1 MGMRLGKYRPLLEAV
16 KLKGDEVFQS
26 KSELIGILTFK
37 LGIMAVSEA
46 KQLIS
51 EAIEGGIVEETP
63 EGLIVHTDLIEEEE
77 EKRDVFGEMVEYIA
91 KQLGV
96 TELEVLEEVEKLRER
111 YGNLDKKIL
120 AYLYGLEKGV
130 DMSRFKDELE
140 G

>member
-1 MGMRLGKYRPLLEAV
+1 MGLGKYRPLLEAV
-16 KLKGDEVFQS
+16 KLKGDEVFQG

-37 LGIMAVSEA
+37 LGIMGVSEA

-51 EAIEGGIVEETP
+51 EAIEEGVVEETL

>member
-1 MGMRLGKYRPLLEAV
+1 MGLGKYRPLLEAV

-51 EAIEGGIVEETP
+51 EAIEEGVVEETL

-130 DMSRFKDELE
+130 DMSRFRDELE

>member
-1 MGMRLGKYRPLLEAV
+1 MGLGKYRPLLEAV

-26 KSELIGILTFK
+26 KSELVGILTFK
-37 LGIMAVSEA
+37 LGIMGVSEA

-51 EAIEGGIVEETP
+51 EAIEEGVVEETS

-77 EKRDVFGEMVEYIA
+77 GKRDVFGEMVEYIA

-96 TELEVLEEVEKLRER
+96 TELEVLEEVKKLRER
-111 YGNLDKKIL
+111 YGNLDNKIL
-120 AYLYGLEKGV
+120 AYLYGLEKGI
-130 DMSRFKDELE
+130 DMDRFKDELE

>member
-1 MGMRLGKYRPLLEAV
+1 MGLGKYRPLLEAV

-37 LGIMAVSEA
+37 LGIMGVSEA

-51 EAIEGGIVEETP
+51 EAIEEGVVEETL

>member
-1 MGMRLGKYRPLLEAV
+1 MRLGKYRPLLEAV